1 MQEYLT
7 YKRLYDRQYN
17 TVYYSSK
24 DDHYGLFSEYN
35 ERYAIK
41 THYTPKPSHKTAI
54 KVSLSIIF
62 CIIFV
67 SATVTSVVYLI
78 RKLKRRKTAIQLD
91 RENSLKNGRK
101 FKPVIIPSIGSK
113 IKIVTKQ
120 MSVKDISSSA
130 IPSMD
135 ITGLRDLEMQ
145 ANNSVETEK
154 AEHIKERSH
163 LIIDNQDNS
172 MIFAMKSAR
181 RLTDKSAE
189 EPGKAIMSE
198 LSELNVSEEVDSFIF

>member
-1 MQEYLT
+1 
-7 YKRLYDRQYN
+7 
-17 TVYYSSK
+17 
-24 DDHYGLFSEYN
+24 
-35 ERYAIK
+35 
-41 THYTPKPSHKTAI
+41 
-54 KVSLSIIF
+54 
-62 CIIFV
+62 
-67 SATVTSVVYLI
+67 
-78 RKLKRRKTAIQLD
+78 
-91 RENSLKNGRK
+91 
-101 FKPVIIPSIGSK
+101 
-113 IKIVTKQ
+113 

-172 MIFAMKSAR
+172 MIFAMRSAR